1 MLKVTEPV
9 RKCSDTRRRQVV
21 APIETMTN
29 AQQTHDEADAEVDE
43 PTTDHL
49 DDVEDGC
56 GCTEI
61 WEHMSEERESASD
74 D

>member
-1 MLKVTEPV
+1 MGLVHV
-9 RKCSDTRRRQVV
+9 DSDTRDDQTGRH
-21 APIETMTN
+21 PNTTMTN
-29 AQQTHDEADAEVDE
+29 ANQTTDETDAEAQVDE
-43 PTTDHL
+43 PTSDHL

-61 WEHMSEERESASD
+61 WEHMSEQREAAAGD

>member
-1 MLKVTEPV
+1 MS
-9 RKCSDTRRRQVV
+9 SDTRRH
-21 APIETMTN
+21 PSPDTETMTN
-29 AQQTHDEADAEVDE
+29 AHQTHDDADAEVDE

>member
-1 MLKVTEPV
+1 
-9 RKCSDTRRRQVV
+9 
-21 APIETMTN
+21 MTN
-29 AQQTHDEADAEVDE
+29 AQQTEDEVDAEE

-61 WEHMSEERESASD
+61 WEHMSEERESPAD

>member
-1 MLKVTEPV
+1 
-9 RKCSDTRRRQVV
+9 
-21 APIETMTN
+21 MTN
-29 AQQTHDEADAEVDE
+29 AHQTHDESDAEVEE

-49 DDVEDGC
+49 DNVEDGC

>member
-1 MLKVTEPV
+1 MIVGPLQMD
-9 RKCSDTRRRQVV
+9 SDTRHSV
-21 APIETMTN
+21 AAPTETMTN
-29 AQQTHDEADAEVDE
+29 AHQTHDETDAEADE

-61 WEHMSEERESASD
+61 WEHMSETREAAAD
-74 D
+74 DD

>member
-1 MLKVTEPV
+1 MAATLVVTV
-9 RKCSDTRRRQVV
+9 R
-21 APIETMTN
+21 ETMTN
-29 AQQTHDEADAEVDE
+29 AQQTHDDDAEREE

-49 DDVEDGC
+49 DNVEDGC

-61 WEHMSEERESASD
+61 WEHMSEERESESASD

>member
-1 MLKVTEPV
+1 
-9 RKCSDTRRRQVV
+9 
-21 APIETMTN
+21 MTD
-29 AQQTHDEADAEVDE
+29 AQQTHDDSDARADELDDE
-43 PTTDHL
+43 PATDHL

-61 WEHMSEERESASD
+61 WEHMSETRESAAD

>member
-1 MLKVTEPV
+1 
-9 RKCSDTRRRQVV
+9 
-21 APIETMTN
+21 MTN
-29 AQQTHDEADAEVDE
+29 AHQTHDETDAEADE

-61 WEHMSEERESASD
+61 WEHMSETREAAAD
-74 D
+74 DD

>member
-1 MLKVTEPV
+1 MDGYRNAT
-9 RKCSDTRRRQVV
+9 TAVV
-21 APIETMTN
+21 ASTMTN
-29 AQQTHDEADAEVDE
+29 AQQTEDEADVEE

-61 WEHMSEERESASD
+61 WEHMSEERESAAD

>member
-1 MLKVTEPV
+1 
-9 RKCSDTRRRQVV
+9 
-21 APIETMTN
+21 MTD
-29 AQQTHDEADAEVDE
+29 AHQTHDEPDAEPDE

-49 DDVEDGC
+49 DNVEDGC

>member
-1 MLKVTEPV
+1 
-9 RKCSDTRRRQVV
+9 
-21 APIETMTN
+21 MTN
-29 AQQTHDEADAEVDE
+29 AQQQHDETDAEIDE
-43 PTTDHL
+43 STTDHL

-61 WEHMSEERESASD
+61 WEHMSEEREAASD

>member
-1 MLKVTEPV
+1 
-9 RKCSDTRRRQVV
+9 
-21 APIETMTN
+21 MTN
-29 AQQTHDEADAEVDE
+29 AHQTHDDADAEVDE

-49 DDVEDGC
+49 DNVEDGC

>member
-1 MLKVTEPV
+1 
-9 RKCSDTRRRQVV
+9 VV
-21 APIETMTN
+21 AAPAVVALGETMTN
-29 AQQTHDEADAEVDE
+29 AQQTHDDE
-43 PTTDHL
+43 REEPATDHL

>member
-1 MLKVTEPV
+1 MVAVQVTAV
-9 RKCSDTRRRQVV
+9 T
-21 APIETMTN
+21 ETMTN
-29 AQQTHDEADAEVDE
+29 AQQTHDDDAEREE

-49 DDVEDGC
+49 DNVEDSC

>member
-1 MLKVTEPV
+1 VGCYEGV
-9 RKCSDTRRRQVV
+9 ATRDDAVV
-21 APIETMTN
+21 APTETMTN
-29 AQQTHDEADAEVDE
+29 ANQTHDEPDAEVDE

-49 DDVEDGC
+49 DNVEDGC

>member
-1 MLKVTEPV
+1 MEVYRHPATAG
-9 RKCSDTRRRQVV
+9 VV
-21 APIETMTN
+21 ALQATMTN
-29 AQQTHDEADAEVDE
+29 AQQSHDEAAEETRPDR
-43 PTTDHL
+43 PDHL

-61 WEHMSEERESASD
+61 WEHMSEERESAAD

>member
-1 MLKVTEPV
+1 
-9 RKCSDTRRRQVV
+9 
-21 APIETMTN
+21 MTN
-29 AQQTHDEADAEVDE
+29 AHQTHDDDAEREE

-49 DDVEDGC
+49 DNVEDGC

-61 WEHMSEERESASD
+61 WEHMSEERDSESASD